1 MGEAHTDLYERKRC
15 GGDHMTDLDLARD
28 ALVASLLA
36 GGVATRVEYRQLSPP
51 GTTFP
56 DGCARRIA
64 TDGRVAYLWLE
75 S

>member
-1 MGEAHTDLYERKRC
+1 
-15 GGDHMTDLDLARD
+15 MTDLDLARD